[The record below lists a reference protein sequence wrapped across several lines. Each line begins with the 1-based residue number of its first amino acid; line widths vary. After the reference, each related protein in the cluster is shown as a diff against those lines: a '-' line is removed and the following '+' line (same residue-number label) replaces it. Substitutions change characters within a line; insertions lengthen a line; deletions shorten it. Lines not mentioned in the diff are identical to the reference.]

1 MNPDCT
7 RLIIDNLDLV
17 DRVVN
22 NQLRR
27 LPHHVERDELVACGR
42 IGLIEAAERYDPA
55 EEVPFPQ
62 YARLRIEGS
71 VIDSL
76 RAGDWTP
83 TRVRATLRQ
92 VNNCDADLRAQLH
105 RSPTEAEVA
114 RCAGISRAGLR
125 LARQRSAEG
134 QLASIDST
142 RTDGGAMSTRLVD
155 LRATSIED
163 QLEATMRLEDL
174 RAAISRLPERHRV
187 AVVATFLEGRPGNEV
202 AQLLGVSPSRVSQLR
217 AEALQMLLSSL
228 NPDDAPT
235 PTEAVAPVG
244 SMGTHRTGASRSDW
258 SAAAS

>member
-22 NQLRR
+22 HQLRR

-55 EEVPFPQ
+55 EGVPFPQ

-92 VNNCDADLRAQLH
+92 INNCDADLRAQLH
-105 RSPTEAEVA
+105 RPPTEAEVA

-142 RTDGGAMSTRLVD
+142 RADGVAISNGLID
-155 LRATSIED
+155 LRAASVEE
-163 QLEATMRLEDL
+163 QFESTMRLSDL
-174 RAAISRLPERHRV
+174 RAAISRLPERHRITV
-187 AVVATFLEGRPGNEV
+187 TATFLEGRPGNEV
-202 AQLLGVSPSRVSQLR
+202 AELLGVSPSRVSQLR

-228 NPDDAPT
+228 SQETAVPSEPT
-235 PTEAVAPVG
+235 APVG
-244 SMGTHRTGASRSDW
+244 SMGTCRTGAPGRRP